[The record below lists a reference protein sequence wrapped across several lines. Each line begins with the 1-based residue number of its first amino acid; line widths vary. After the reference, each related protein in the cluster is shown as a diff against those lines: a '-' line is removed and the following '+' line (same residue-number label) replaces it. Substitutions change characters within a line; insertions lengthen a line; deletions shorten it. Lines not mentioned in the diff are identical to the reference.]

1 MYIWLNSNMLQIG
14 KTEMPKSSNTE
25 GCLLTGNNS
34 LWTKDEG
41 DNQFCNQ
48 LAPFH

>member
-1 MYIWLNSNMLQIG
+1 MYIWLSFSILQIRM
-14 KTEMPKSSNTE
+14 TEMPTFANTK
-25 GCLLTGNNS
+25 GYSLTGNNS
-34 LWTKDEG
+34 LLTKDEG